1 MMLVPNL
8 KILWSVP
15 VSKLR
20 EKTSLIPYCEYH
32 RGYLMVSYHRTI
44 LLALSSLFN
53 LSEWTW
59 PTRNVKEI
67 GQMLF
72 DVVKR
77 RNWCLGSKIWQ
88 HNKLMAMRSFSTIFF
103 PSSSSLTNQEK
114 LLKTDFIFGLNLF
127 RVLKKLKVLFETAV
141 QSVVGYQ
148 CWKGRKLWT

>member
-1 MMLVPNL
+1 M
-8 KILWSVP
+8 
-15 VSKLR
+15 SKLR

-32 RGYLMVSYHRTI
+32 RGYLMVSYPRTT

-59 PTRNVKEI
+59 PTWNVKEI

-72 DVVKR
+72 DVVNR

>member
-1 MMLVPNL
+1 MVKRQPRT
-8 KILWSVP
+8 P
-15 VSKLR
+15 KLGLHSYFGPISR
-20 EKTSLIPYCEYH
+20 VEFENWDPENFGQPYC
-32 RGYLMVSYHRTI
+32 
-44 LLALSSLFN
+44 ALSSLFN